1 MKSKMKQKGTIKMKW
16 PDELNDEIARVPGTR
31 IRIRQWEL
39 YDEVLRHGYAI
50 VPLEW
55 NGFLKR
61 VLEALSAKL
70 RIGDP
75 SPVEVCIPNG
85 GGRSVM
91 VGFKRDIPIG
101 SESEEDL
108 CVYDVD
114 ANGMPIVHIDDASG
128 VDFYNGTKRC

>member
-1 MKSKMKQKGTIKMKW
+1 MKW
-16 PDELNDEIARVPGTR
+16 PDDLNDEIANVPGTR
-31 IRIRQWEL
+31 IRIRQREL

-61 VLEALSAKL
+61 VLDALCAKL

-75 SPVEVCIPNG
+75 SLVKVCIPNG
-85 GGRSVM
+85 GGISVM
-91 VGFKRDIPIG
+91 VGFKRVIPIG

-114 ANGMPIVHIDDASG
+114 ASGKPIVHVDDVLG
-128 VDFYNGTKRC
+128 VDFYNGAQNHPRRETAEGDL